1 MSKPVYVGELKIGQ
15 YVIIDGEPCR
25 IVEFEKSKPGK
36 HGSAKARITAIS
48 IFTGQKKTLLSP
60 VDGRTEVPMIDK
72 RTAQIISISENVVQ
86 MMGTHVLGAGRIG
99 EAVDV
104 VSEMFRERFYTNFLT
119 IAGPMVPAGF
129 RLLFV
134 DLIKR
139 GFVDAIV
146 TTGANLT
153 HDVIESL
160 GLHHYQG
167 SFQVDDR
174 KLIQRGYSRIADIF
188 VKESSFER
196 LDKTVRKFLSKIPI
210 AERRNTAF
218 SELLFKL
225 GRMIKDE
232 DSILH
237 KASRRHVKIFSPG
250 LLDSILGLS
259 LWSFAQTE
267 TLQLNPFSDVT
278 KMVNMAMDAEKIGV
292 LILGG
297 GVPKHHTLLASV
309 LREGVDRAVQITSD
323 HPEPGGLSGAPLA
336 ESISWRKIR
345 KGGKFVDIYGDAT
358 ICLPLIIGAV
368 LDRVKKRDRL
378 LVE

>member
-1 MSKPVYVGELKIGQ
+1 MTVGSLAQE
-15 YVIIDGEPCR
+15 
-25 IVEFEKSKPGK
+25 
-36 HGSAKARITAIS
+36 
-48 IFTGQKKTLLSP
+48 
-60 VDGRTEVPMIDK
+60 MK
-72 RTAQIISISENVVQ
+72 RTR
-86 MMGTHVLGAGRIG
+86 VLGGGRIG

-104 VSEMFRERFYTNFLT
+104 VSEMFREPSYTNFLT

-129 RLLFV
+129 RLLFG
-134 DLIKR
+134 DMIDR
-139 GFVDAIV
+139 GFLDAIV

-174 KLIQRGYSRIADIF
+174 KLIRRGYSRIADIF
-188 VKESSFER
+188 VKESSFET
-196 LDKTVRKFLSKIPI
+196 LDKTVRKLLSRIQVTD
-210 AERRNTAF
+210 RRNIAY
-218 SELLFKL
+218 SDLL
-225 GRMIKDE
+225 GRLGLMIKDP

-237 KASRRHVKIFSPG
+237 KAARKKVKVFSPG

-267 TLQLNPFSDVT
+267 VLQLNPITDVT
-278 KMVNMAMDAEKIGV
+278 KMVNMAMTANKIGV

-297 GVPKHHTLLASV
+297 GIPKHHTLLASV

-323 HPEPGGLSGAPLA
+323 RPEPGGLSGAPLA

-345 KGGKFVDIYGDAT
+345 KGGRFVDVYGDAT
-358 ICLPLIIGAV
+358 VCLPIIIGAV
-368 LDRVKKRDRL
+368 LDRVKKRKRIP
-378 LVE
+378 EE

>member
-1 MSKPVYVGELKIGQ
+1 MTLDALAREM
-15 YVIIDGEPCR
+15 
-25 IVEFEKSKPGK
+25 
-36 HGSAKARITAIS
+36 KA
-48 IFTGQKKTLLSP
+48 
-60 VDGRTEVPMIDK
+60 
-72 RTAQIISISENVVQ
+72 
-86 MMGTHVLGAGRIG
+86 THVLGAGRIG

-104 VSEMFRERFYTNFLT
+104 VSEMFHDRSFTNFLT

-129 RLLFV
+129 RLLFG
-134 DLIKR
+134 DLIDR
-139 GFVDAIV
+139 GFLDAIV

-153 HDVIESL
+153 HDVIES
-160 GLHHYQG
+160 
-167 SFQVDDR
+167 
-174 KLIQRGYSRIADIF
+174 
-188 VKESSFER
+188 
-196 LDKTVRKFLSKIPI
+196 
-210 AERRNTAF
+210 
-218 SELLFKL
+218 
-225 GRMIKDE
+225 
-232 DSILH
+232 
-237 KASRRHVKIFSPG
+237 
-250 LLDSILGLS
+250 LGLS

-278 KMVNMAMDAEKIGV
+278 KMVNMAMGADKIGV

-323 HPEPGGLSGAPLA
+323 RPEPGGLSGAPLS

-368 LDRVKKRDRL
+368 LDRVKKRERR

>member
-1 MSKPVYVGELKIGQ
+1 MTLDALAREM
-15 YVIIDGEPCR
+15 
-25 IVEFEKSKPGK
+25 
-36 HGSAKARITAIS
+36 KA
-48 IFTGQKKTLLSP
+48 
-60 VDGRTEVPMIDK
+60 
-72 RTAQIISISENVVQ
+72 
-86 MMGTHVLGAGRIG
+86 THVLGAGRIG

-104 VSEMFRERFYTNFLT
+104 VSEMFRDRSFTNFLT

-129 RLLFV
+129 RLLFG
-134 DLIKR
+134 DLIDR
-139 GFVDAIV
+139 GFLDAIV

-196 LDKTVRKFLSKIPI
+196 LDITVRKLLRKIPV
-210 AERRNTAF
+210 ADRRNIAF
-218 SELLFKL
+218 SDLLF
-225 GRMIKDE
+225 R
-232 DSILH
+232 
-237 KASRRHVKIFSPG
+237 
-250 LLDSILGLS
+250 
-259 LWSFAQTE
+259 
-267 TLQLNPFSDVT
+267 
-278 KMVNMAMDAEKIGV
+278 
-292 LILGG
+292 LGG
-297 GVPKHHTLLASV
+297 L
-309 LREGVDRAVQITSD
+309 I
-323 HPEPGGLSGAPLA
+323 GAPLS

-368 LDRVKKRDRL
+368 LDRVKKRDRR